1 MSDEIME
8 EDVEMADS
16 DEDFLDESEME
27 GSSGSLSMFIAEGSA
42 AAAAP
47 PQQAQEEAAAEEDS
61 AIARRRAIQAIM
73 KDPTL
78 KSEEKNMRV
87 QNLMSGGRLQVAAPP
102 TPVIPDQDN
111 SVCVHYERNCSIVAP
126 CCGRIFGCRVCHDE
140 NSPSGHPPMDRFMVR
155 EVVCKR
161 CNTRQPTS

>member
-1 MSDEIME
+1 MMQ

-16 DEDFLDESEME
+16 DEELDEDTELE
-27 GSSGSLSMFIAEGSA
+27 GSSGSLSMFIAAGT

-47 PQQAQEEAAAEEDS
+47 PQPAQEEAAEEDS
-61 AIARRRAIQAIM
+61 AIAKRRAIQAIM
-73 KDPTL
+73 KDTTL
-78 KSEEKNMRV
+78 SAAEKSMRV
-87 QNLMSGGRLQVAAPP
+87 QNLMSGGRLEVAAPP

-111 SVCVHYERNCSIVAP
+111 AACVHYERNCSIVAP

-140 NSPSGHPPMDRFMVR
+140 LSPSGHPPMDRFMVR

>member
-1 MSDEIME
+1 MSDDMMQ

-16 DEDFLDESEME
+16 DEDLDEDDTQ
-27 GSSGSLSMFIAEGSA
+27 GSSGSLSMFIAAGT
-42 AAAAP
+42 AAAP
-47 PQQAQEEAAAEEDS
+47 PQQVQEEAAEEDA
-61 AIARRRAIQAIM
+61 AIAKRRAIQDIM
-73 KDPTL
+73 RDAALNPD
-78 KSEEKNMRV
+78 EKRMRI
-87 QNLMSGGRLQVAAPP
+87 QNLMSGGRLEVAAPP

-111 SVCVHYERNCSIVAP
+111 AACVHYERNCSIIAP

-140 NSPSGHPPMDRFMVR
+140 NSPSGHPPMDRFMIR